1 MRSPRMPTSARN
13 HGAPVPSTTRPPVKT
28 MSKGAADDAG
38 CAGCGTGAAASSAA
52 ATKPSMGSPCE
63 GTGGILEYEPV
74 RVLPLV
80 TLLLAGNVAAAEP
93 PGATAALIAER
104 IARFHGTMGVAAIDL
119 GGSGE
124 TLAVGAE
131 RRFPTASI
139 IKLAVLV
146 EAFQQVEGGTLRL
159 DQLVTVEPADRVG
172 DGGIVDRIHQGASLS
187 LQDLLNLMIR
197 LSDNSATNAVV
208 RLVGTAKVDE
218 RLAAY
223 GLKDTLLF
231 RPTFRDGH
239 PDVHPELEKEF
250 GLGMTTPRDI
260 AALMA
265 KIGRGEA
272 VSPAASKAMLEILE
286 GQEDK
291 LMIYRGLPHAAT
303 RARSVS
309 RARPAG
315 TRRSSPMRAASAAT
329 CAATSRS

>member
-1 MRSPRMPTSARN
+1 M
-13 HGAPVPSTTRPPVKT
+13 
-28 MSKGAADDAG
+28 
-38 CAGCGTGAAASSAA
+38 
-52 ATKPSMGSPCE
+52 
-63 GTGGILEYEPV
+63 

-93 PGATAALIAER
+93 PGATSALIAER

-303 RARSVS
+303 EGGIRVASKTGWDEEKLADASGKRGDVRGDVALVTGPGFRYVLAILARHIEDKSPTADNEAFVAGAEIS
-309 RARPAG
+309 RLVYQHFAK
-315 TRRSSPMRAASAAT
+315 AS
-329 CAATSRS
+329 R